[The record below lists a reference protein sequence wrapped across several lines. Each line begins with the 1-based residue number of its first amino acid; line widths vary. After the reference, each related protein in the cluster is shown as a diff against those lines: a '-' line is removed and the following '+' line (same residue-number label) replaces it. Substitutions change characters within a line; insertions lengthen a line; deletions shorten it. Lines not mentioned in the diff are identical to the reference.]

1 MQNDQSEKPSGINPL
16 VWVLVALAVLVL
28 ALGAGIVYMLSA
40 RPAGQP
46 VSTLAVTAT
55 SLPSPTLL
63 PPTETPA
70 PVTQTPAATS
80 LPPTPTPFS
89 GDPAVVLGR
98 PSGLDTFDTA
108 NNWTLYD
115 NACFKSEIANGVFV
129 MTAKGLAQ
137 ASCWEVSWPV
147 VQNYYVETLV
157 QMPAACQAEDRFG
170 LFFRSPDNL
179 SGYLFGLTC
188 DGRYGMNAWDGQTT
202 TVLVEPTANAS
213 ILTGPGQ
220 SNRLGVVASGGTY
233 ALYANGALLQ
243 VLQDYTFAGAGR
255 LGYYVRAATETGFA
269 VQYDNLGVWLLEPLV
284 PGSTSGELA
293 SSIATSLA
301 TTPGLVGTTVPG
313 VTQAVTT
320 FPSSTP
326 QSGLTPQPAFTPT
339 LTPVYS
345 DDLLDTAW
353 AMYSL
358 PDASGNDVNIEDP
371 DKYVARFNSDA
382 TLDVKSDCNTAYG
395 VYELMSDNRIK
406 IDLLGGTADDCG
418 SGSYS
423 ALFTN
428 QLEAASSYEVD
439 GKEMSLYLAGGGS
452 IDFSR

>member
-1 MQNDQSEKPSGINPL
+1 
-16 VWVLVALAVLVL
+16 
-28 ALGAGIVYMLSA
+28 MLSA

-46 VSTLAVTAT
+46 APTLEATAT

-63 PPTETPA
+63 LPTETPA
-70 PVTQTPAATS
+70 PVTQAPAATS
-80 LPPTPTPFS
+80 LPPTPTPLS

-129 MTAKGLAQ
+129 MSAKGLAQ

-188 DGRYGMNAWDGQTT
+188 DGRYSMTAWDGQTT

-213 ILTGPGQ
+213 IIASPGQ

-255 LGYYVRAATETGFA
+255 LGYFVKAATETGFA
-269 VQYDNLGVWLLEPLV
+269 VQYDNLGIWLLEPLV
-284 PGSTSGELA
+284 PGSTGGEMA
-293 SSIATSLA
+293 S
-301 TTPGLVGTTVPG
+301 TPGPIGTSAPG
-313 VTQAVTT
+313 VTQPVTIL
-320 FPSSTP
+320 PSSTP
-326 QSGLTPQPAFTPT
+326 QSGLTPQPTFAPSFTSTPT
-339 LTPVYS
+339 QVYT
-345 DDLLDTAW
+345 DDLVDTAW

-358 PDASGNDVNIEDP
+358 PDANGNDVNIDDP
-371 DKYVARFNSDA
+371 GNYVARFNSDA

-395 VYELMSDNRIK
+395 VYELESDNRIT

-428 QLEAASSYEVD
+428 QLEAASSYEVN
-439 GKEMSLYLAGGGS
+439 GKDMSLYLAGGGS

>member
-28 ALGAGIVYMLSA
+28 ALGAGIVFMLSQ

-46 VSTLAVTAT
+46 APTLEATAT
-55 SLPSPTLL
+55 SLPGPTLL
-63 PPTETPA
+63 PPTGTP
-70 PVTQTPAATS
+70 PPITQAPAATS
-80 LPPTPTPFS
+80 LPPTPTPLS

-115 NACFKSEIANGVFV
+115 NACFKSEITNGVFV
-129 MTAKGLAQ
+129 MSAKGLAQ

-157 QMPAACQAEDRFG
+157 QMPTACQAEDRFG

-188 DGRYGMNAWDGQTT
+188 DGRYSMTAWDGQTT

-213 ILTGPGQ
+213 IIASPGQ

-255 LGYYVRAATETGFA
+255 LGYFVKAATETGFA
-269 VQYDNLGVWLLEPLV
+269 VQYDNLGIWLLEPLV
-284 PGSTSGELA
+284 PGSTGGEMA
-293 SSIATSLA
+293 S
-301 TTPGLVGTTVPG
+301 TPGTIGTSAPG
-313 VTQAVTT
+313 VTQPVTIL
-320 FPSSTP
+320 PSSTP
-326 QSGLTPQPAFTPT
+326 QSGLTPQPTFAPSFTSTPT
-339 LTPVYS
+339 QVYT
-345 DDLLDTAW
+345 DDLVDTAW

-358 PDASGNDVNIEDP
+358 PDANGNDVNIEDP
-371 DKYVARFNSDA
+371 GNYVARFNSDA

-395 VYELMSDNRIK
+395 VYELESDNRIT

-428 QLEAASSYEVD
+428 QLEAASSYEVN
-439 GKEMSLYLAGGGS
+439 GKDMSLYLAGGGS

>member
-28 ALGAGIVYMLSA
+28 ALGAGIVFMLSA
-40 RPAGQP
+40 RPASQTA
-46 VSTLAVTAT
+46 STLAVTAT
-55 SLPSPTLL
+55 STPGSTLL

-70 PVTQTPAATS
+70 PATQAPAATS
-80 LPPTPTPFS
+80 LPPSPTPFT

-115 NACFKSEIANGVFV
+115 NACFKSEITSGVFV
-129 MTAKGLAQ
+129 MSAKGLAQ

-188 DGRYGMNAWDGQTT
+188 DGRFSMNAWDGQTT

-269 VQYDNLGVWLLEPLV
+269 VQYDNLGV
-284 PGSTSGELA
+284 LA
-293 SSIATSLA
+293 VGAARAWFYQWRAGIIDRNQPRNHPWIGRDNRARRHAGCGNLPIVYATIGPDTAAGLHTYSHAGLHRRSAGYSL
-301 TTPGLVGTTVPG
+301 GYV
-313 VTQAVTT
+313 
-320 FPSSTP
+320 
-326 QSGLTPQPAFTPT
+326 QPAGCQ
-339 LTPVYS
+339 
-345 DDLLDTAW
+345 W
-353 AMYSL
+353 
-358 PDASGNDVNIEDP
+358 E
-371 DKYVARFNSDA
+371 
-382 TLDVKSDCNTAYG
+382 
-395 VYELMSDNRIK
+395 
-406 IDLLGGTADDCG
+406 
-418 SGSYS
+418 
-423 ALFTN
+423 
-428 QLEAASSYEVD
+428 
-439 GKEMSLYLAGGGS
+439 
-452 IDFSR
+452 